1 MWRTVARRASTTTAP
16 SWAITSILNSCVA
29 DFWPY
34 RNRKPWCSDS
44 TLASLGRPPAL
55 ARGLAAFCFSLQ
67 ETDRRSAVI
76 FESLGWGN
84 NLISFSAE
92 GEDDAA
98 RAPAPFP
105 HRSLVSAGVFL
116 LGLDVSGDPHR
127 RGALASGDPGRGA
140 LSYRRRGHAGLL
152 RA

>member
-1 MWRTVARRASTTTAP
+1 MWLGRAARDDKWESVCHAGLKA
-16 SWAITSILNSCVA
+16 C
-29 DFWPY
+29 
-34 RNRKPWCSDS
+34 S
-44 TLASLGRPPAL
+44 TLADDGIHL
-55 ARGLAAFCFSLQ
+55 ADSLQ
-67 ETDRRSAVI
+67 ETDRRSAGI

-92 GEDDAA
+92 GEHDAA

-116 LGLDVSGDPHR
+116 LGLDLSGHPHR
-127 RGALASGDPGRGA
+127 SGALASGDPGRGA